1 MSDFFILIKM
11 RKLLTLLIFT
21 LLPLS
26 LWAQITTSSIAGAV
40 TDNDENPLI
49 GATVVAIHTPTAT
62 NYATATD
69 IDGKYRLDGLKP
81 GGEYIVTFS
90 FVGYKGAA
98 IDKLYT
104 SIGET
109 LQLNTKLKEQDAIDC
124 VVITSEP
131 MQGDFSKHDMEA
143 MPTVSRSIYDIARL
157 SPYANSQQEGGV
169 AIGGA
174 NSRYNSFYIDGIVNN
189 DMYGLTASGTNGGL
203 AGANPI
209 PLDALDRKSVV

>member
-69 IDGKYRLDGLKP
+69 IDGKYRLDVLKP

-90 FVGYKGAA
+90 FVGYKGSD
-98 IDKLYT
+98 ID
-104 SIGET
+104 
-109 LQLNTKLKEQDAIDC
+109 
-124 VVITSEP
+124 
-131 MQGDFSKHDMEA
+131 
-143 MPTVSRSIYDIARL
+143 
-157 SPYANSQQEGGV
+157 
-169 AIGGA
+169 
-174 NSRYNSFYIDGIVNN
+174 
-189 DMYGLTASGTNGGL
+189 
-203 AGANPI
+203 
-209 PLDALDRKSVV
+209 